1 MAKFPSA
8 REQQTAW
15 AHALEVAGL
24 DEETLRRPPQPSG
37 VSETLM
43 RRVVTHILA
52 RLETLEGELA
62 VLRAQSKIDKAE

>member
-1 MAKFPSA
+1 MAKFPSV

-24 DEETLRRPPQPSG
+24 DSETCSRPPQSSG
-37 VSETLM
+37 VSEMLM
-43 RRVVTHILA
+43 RRVVSHILE

-62 VLRAQSKIDKAE
+62 VLRAQSKIDKAK